1 MFTQNN
7 HLIITYK
14 LSLLW
19 GNRHAFPPHW
29 KGVCSVL
36 AYATFPG
43 HQLSD
48 SSVPGKE
55 GRGGFDPTEE
65 SQLLI

>member
-14 LSLLW
+14 LY
-19 GNRHAFPPHW
+19 W
-29 KGVCSVL
+29 KGVYSAL

-48 SSVPGKE
+48 SLVPGKE
-55 GRGGFDPTEE
+55 GCGGFDPTEE

>member
-14 LSLLW
+14 LSPLR
-19 GNRHAFPPHW
+19 GNRNKFPPHW
-29 KGVCSVL
+29 KGVYSVL
-36 AYATFPG
+36 VYATFPG
-43 HQLSD
+43 HKLSG
-48 SSVPGKE
+48 SLVPGKE
-55 GRGGFDPTEE
+55 GHAGFDPIEE